1 MGSKDVPA
9 ATINENCDEQQD
21 TAVTA
26 QLLTD
31 FPSLLSMESIK
42 LDGRPV
48 LCLDVEVAADDV
60 YPAAQSVS
68 SQQLLRLQ
76 ALLLPAAIVVCGIV
90 LASADVYKA
99 GLVLGAAAVLAA
111 LAVAGGWQH
120 CNESTAETIRVS
132 TTPFK
137 T

>member
-1 MGSKDVPA
+1 
-9 ATINENCDEQQD
+9 
-21 TAVTA
+21 
-26 QLLTD
+26 
-31 FPSLLSMESIK
+31 MESIK

-48 LCLDVEVAADDV
+48 LCLDVEVAADDGS
-60 YPAAQSVS
+60 PAAQSVD

-76 ALLLPAAIVVCGIV
+76 ALLLPAAVVVAGIV

-120 CNESTAETIRVS
+120 CSESTAESIQVRILLEE
-132 TTPFK
+132 
-137 T
+137 